1 MDDIGKQV
9 VRHWHWF
16 CVARSETQDVN
27 ESAIAM
33 TLTRGL
39 LMPVLM
45 ADSQRELALNEKWFN
60 GCRGSGSVDVRH
72 TTDHCLSYTFVLM

>member
-60 GCRGSGSVDVRH
+60 GAVVLVRLMFATLP
-72 TTDHCLSYTFVLM
+72 TTACHILLC